1 LIDGLL
7 SVKEDEFKAYPSVQT
22 DLDLVHLKDQYTH
35 LIILDSCEPVPTLT
49 HVAEIA
55 SVWMINRDFAK
66 C

>member
-1 LIDGLL
+1 LAIL
-7 SVKEDEFKAYPSVQT
+7 T
-22 DLDLVHLKDQYTH
+22 HHTH
-35 LIILDSCEPVPTLT
+35 LQIQRLILFLHLQIQPLVPIVHHTP

>member
-1 LIDGLL
+1 MMI
-7 SVKEDEFKAYPSVQT
+7 FVQIQPLAILT
-22 DLDLVHLKDQYTH
+22 HHTH
-35 LIILDSCEPVPTLT
+35 LQIQRLILFLHLQIQPLVPIVHHTP